1 MPVTS
6 LSEVLA
12 TVQIALP
19 GVAGPVAGRGEPALA
34 LDDGVGV
41 GAASAP
47 EAGPRA
53 ETIMTAETPR
63 TAETLRN
70 EGG

>member
-6 LSEVLA
+6 ESEVLA

-19 GVAGPVAGRGEPALA
+19 GVDGPIAGRGEPALA
-34 LDDGVGV
+34 LDDGEGV

-47 EAGPRA
+47 VAGPSA
-53 ETIMTAETPR
+53 ETIMTADTPR